1 MLTRS
6 EEKVLQFIT
15 RHIALHGRA
24 PTRAEMCQGLG
35 LNSRGTVEKHVS
47 ALEKKGHLY
56 RDRSWGGLRLSGE
69 ATKRAHTLPLV
80 GRISAGRPI
89 EAISGQEDINIPELL
104 LGPDRYVLKIKGD
117 SMIGIGIHDGDYA
130 VIRHTDTARTGDIVV
145 ALIDGNEATLKRYR
159 KRKQGI
165 ELVAENPALAP
176 LCYEDHRVQ
185 IQGVLVGSFRV
196 Y

>member
-15 RHIALHGRA
+15 RHIALHGRG

-35 LNSRGTVEKHVS
+35 LSSRGTVEKHVS
-47 ALEKKGHLY
+47 ALEQKGHLH
-56 RDRSWGGLRLSGE
+56 RDRSWGGLRLTGE

-89 EAISGQEDINIPELL
+89 EAIRGQEDINIPELL
-104 LGPDRYVLKIKGD
+104 LGPDRYVLKVSGD

-130 VIRHTDTARTGDIVV
+130 VIRHTDSAQTGDVVV
-145 ALIDGNEATLKRYR
+145 ALIDGTEATLKRY
-159 KRKQGI
+159 KKHKHGL
-165 ELVAENPALAP
+165 ELIPENPALAP
-176 LCYEDHRVQ
+176 LRYAAHRVQ
-185 IQGVLVGSFRV
+185 IQGVLVGSFRI